1 MIIKITGNDKI
12 KKVEEFLKENNIEY
26 VLDNEVMYP
35 IRNNLEY
42 LFKTKYKE
50 YIDRLNDKELADLE
64 ERITQLLCF
73 NDYIDNSVID
83 ICIESCILKE

>member
-1 MIIKITGNDKI
+1 MIIKVTGNDKI

-83 ICIESCILKE
+83 SCIESCIFKE